1 MAREGRGPSRL
12 KLPPIRGRRPR
23 GPSSPPAPSA
33 PAPSAPALPGAVLA
47 RLPGGPVGTTVRAVA
62 QTAPATLTLVRRRA
76 QPPAAYI
83 ARLTVTA
90 AFAYLV
96 ALQLPVSPQPVL
108 APLTALLIVQATMYQ
123 TIRSALQRVV
133 SVVAGV
139 LVAVAFSA
147 LVGFTWWSLVIVI
160 AVGLAIGQVLRLGIH
175 ILEVPISAMLILSLG
190 TSAAATGRI
199 FETLVGAGAGMLG
212 GLIFAPLR
220 VQPAEEAIDD
230 LSRQL
235 ATLLDE
241 MANDLETGS
250 AETTAGQRLSQA
262 RAIGGEIQH
271 VDRALAEAEESLRLN
286 PRKRLLPY
294 VSSAL
299 RDGLEALEHAATTVR
314 GIARSIADET
324 RLDDGALRDAET
336 RECLASVLRQLAAAV
351 RTFGRLVRTD
361 ALTTQAAEAT
371 RQQLETTLIG
381 QLAEARQ
388 GQDKLAD
395 LLRGEHEAIAQQ
407 PAWPLHGEL
416 LTHLSRLREELEVE
430 RRARAR
436 EHWQHRDASW
446 SRLLSKRLH
455 PRHPPQ
461 G

>member
-1 MAREGRGPSRL
+1 MAREGPGPSRL
-12 KLPPIRGRRPR
+12 KLPPIPGRRSR
-23 GPSSPPAPSA
+23 GPSSPAASSA
-33 PAPSAPALPGAVLA
+33 AGAVPGTVLA
-47 RLPGGPVGTTVRAVA
+47 RLPDGPVGTTVRAVV
-62 QTAPATLTLVRRRA
+62 QTTPATLTLVRRRA

-108 APLTALLIVQATMYQ
+108 APLTALLIAQATMYQ

-160 AVGLAIGQVLRLGIH
+160 AVGLAVGQVLRLGVH

-199 FETLVGAGAGMLG
+199 FETLAGAGAGMLG

-220 VQPAEEAIDD
+220 VQPAEDAIDD

-262 RAIGGEIQH
+262 RAIGGEVRH

-286 PRKRLLPY
+286 PRKRLLPF
-294 VSSAL
+294 VSSGL
-299 RDGLEALEHAATTVR
+299 RDGVETLEHAATTVR

-336 RECLASVLRQLAAAV
+336 RQCLASVLRQLAAAV

-361 ALTTQAAEAT
+361 ALATQAAEAT
-371 RQQLETTLIG
+371 RRQLENTLAE
-381 QLAEARQ
+381 QLAEARR

-416 LTHLSRLREELEVE
+416 LTHLSRVREELEVE

-446 SRLLSKRLH
+446 SRLLGTRLH
-455 PRHPPQ
+455 PRRPKE
-461 G
+461 

>member
-12 KLPPIRGRRPR
+12 KLPPIPGRRPR
-23 GPSSPPAPSA
+23 GPSSPAASSA
-33 PAPSAPALPGAVLA
+33 GAAVPGTVLA
-47 RLPGGPVGTTVRAVA
+47 RLPDGPVGTTVRAVV
-62 QTAPATLTLVRRRA
+62 QTTPATLTLVRRRA

-108 APLTALLIVQATMYQ
+108 APLTALLIAQATMYQ

-160 AVGLAIGQVLRLGIH
+160 AVGLAVGQVLRLGVH

-199 FETLVGAGAGMLG
+199 FETLVGAGAGTLG

-220 VQPAEEAIDD
+220 VQPAEDAIDD

-262 RAIGGEIQH
+262 RAIGGEVRH

-286 PRKRLLPY
+286 PRKRLLPFA
-294 VSSAL
+294 SSAL
-299 RDGLEALEHAATTVR
+299 RDGVETLEHAATTAR

-336 RECLASVLRQLAAAV
+336 RQCLASVLRQLAAAV

-361 ALTTQAAEAT
+361 ALATQAAEAT
-371 RQQLETTLIG
+371 GRQLENTLAE
-381 QLAEARQ
+381 QLAEARR

-416 LTHLSRLREELEVE
+416 LTHLSRVREELEVE

-436 EHWQHRDASW
+436 EHWQHRDASR
-446 SRLLSKRLH
+446 SRLLGTRLH
-455 PRHPPQ
+455 PRRPKK
-461 G
+461 

>member
-12 KLPPIRGRRPR
+12 KLPPIPGRRPR
-23 GPSSPPAPSA
+23 GPSSPAASSA
-33 PAPSAPALPGAVLA
+33 GAAVPGTVLA
-47 RLPGGPVGTTVRAVA
+47 RLPDGPVGTTVRAVV
-62 QTAPATLTLVRRRA
+62 QTTPATLTLVRRRA

-160 AVGLAIGQVLRLGIH
+160 AVGLAVGQVLRLGVH

-220 VQPAEEAIDD
+220 VQPAEDAIDD

-250 AETTAGQRLSQA
+250 AETTAGQRLTQA
-262 RAIGGEIQH
+262 RAIGGEVRH

-286 PRKRLLPY
+286 PRKRLLPF

-299 RDGLEALEHAATTVR
+299 RDGVETLEHAATTAR

-336 RECLASVLRQLAAAV
+336 RQCLASVLRQLAAAV

-361 ALTTQAAEAT
+361 ALATQAADAT
-371 RQQLETTLIG
+371 RRQLENTLAE
-381 QLAEARQ
+381 QLAEARR

-416 LTHLSRLREELEVE
+416 LTHLSRVREELEAE

-446 SRLLSKRLH
+446 SRLLGTRLH
-455 PRHPPQ
+455 PRRPEK
-461 G
+461 

>member
-1 MAREGRGPSRL
+1 
-12 KLPPIRGRRPR
+12 
-23 GPSSPPAPSA
+23 
-33 PAPSAPALPGAVLA
+33 V
-47 RLPGGPVGTTVRAVA
+47 V

-123 TIRSALQRVV
+123 TIRNALQRVV

-190 TSAAATGRI
+190 TGTGAAATGRI

-212 GLIFAPLR
+212 GLVFAPLR
-220 VQPAEEAIDD
+220 VQPAEEAIED
-230 LSRQL
+230 LGRQL

-241 MANDLETGS
+241 MAGDLEAGS
-250 AETTAGQRLSQA
+250 ATTTAGQRLSQA
-262 RAIGGEIQH
+262 RAIGGEIRH

-286 PRKRLLPY
+286 PRKRWIPY

-299 RDGLEALEHAATTVR
+299 RDGLETLEHAATTVR
-314 GIARSIADET
+314 GVARSIADEA
-324 RLDDGALRDAET
+324 RADDGVLQDAAT
-336 RECLASVLRQLAAAV
+336 RECLASVLRQLAAAI
-351 RTFGRLVRTD
+351 RTFGRLVRAD
-361 ALTTQAAEAT
+361 AVAQPGAEAT
-371 RQQLETTLIG
+371 RRQLETTLAEQLG
-381 QLAEARQ
+381 QARR
-388 GQDKLAD
+388 GQDKLAGLLRD
-395 LLRGEHEAIAQQ
+395 EHATVEGQLAWPLRGE
-407 PAWPLHGEL
+407 L
-416 LTHLSRLREELEVE
+416 LSHLSRLRQELEVE
-430 RRARAR
+430 RHARAR

-446 SRLLSKRLH
+446 SRLLSTRLH
-455 PRHPPQ
+455 PRRPK

>member
-1 MAREGRGPSRL
+1 
-12 KLPPIRGRRPR
+12 
-23 GPSSPPAPSA
+23 
-33 PAPSAPALPGAVLA
+33 
-47 RLPGGPVGTTVRAVA
+47 
-62 QTAPATLTLVRRRA
+62 
-76 QPPAAYI
+76 
-83 ARLTVTA
+83 
-90 AFAYLV
+90 
-96 ALQLPVSPQPVL
+96 
-108 APLTALLIVQATMYQ
+108 MYQ

>member
-1 MAREGRGPSRL
+1 
-12 KLPPIRGRRPR
+12 
-23 GPSSPPAPSA
+23 
-33 PAPSAPALPGAVLA
+33 
-47 RLPGGPVGTTVRAVA
+47 VA

-175 ILEVPISAMLILSLG
+175 IPEVPISAMLILSLG

-199 FETLVGAGAGMLG
+199 FETLVGASAGMLG

>member
-23 GPSSPPAPSA
+23 GPSSPAV
-33 PAPSAPALPGAVLA
+33 PSAPALPGTVLA
-47 RLPGGPVGTTVRAVA
+47 RLPDGPVGTTVRAVV

-123 TIRSALQRVV
+123 TIRNALQRVV

-190 TSAAATGRI
+190 AGTGAAATGRI

-241 MANDLETGS
+241 MADDLETGS
-250 AETTAGQRLSQA
+250 AETTAGQRLAQA
-262 RAIGGEIQH
+262 RAIGGEIRH

-299 RDGLEALEHAATTVR
+299 RDGLETLEHAATTVR
-314 GIARSIADET
+314 GVARSIADET
-324 RLDDGALRDAET
+324 RLDDGALRDAAT
-336 RECLASVLRQLAAAV
+336 RECLASVLRQLAAAI
-351 RTFGRLVRTD
+351 RTFGRLVRAD
-361 ALTTQAAEAT
+361 ALAKPGAEPT
-371 RQQLETTLIG
+371 RRQLETTLAK
-381 QLAEARQ
+381 QLAQARQ
-388 GQDKLAD
+388 NQDKLAD
-395 LLRGEHEAIAQQ
+395 LLRDEHATGEGQL
-407 PAWPLHGEL
+407 AWPLRGEL
-416 LTHLSRLREELEVE
+416 LSHLSRLRQELEVE
-430 RRARAR
+430 RHARAR
-436 EHWQHRDASW
+436 EHWQHRDAGW
-446 SRLLSKRLH
+446 SRLLGTRLH
-455 PRHPPQ
+455 PRRPK

>member
-1 MAREGRGPSRL
+1 MAREGRDPSRL
-12 KLPPIRGRRPR
+12 KLPPIPGRRPR
-23 GPSSPPAPSA
+23 GPSSPAAPSA
-33 PAPSAPALPGAVLA
+33 AAAVPGTVLA
-47 RLPGGPVGTTVRAVA
+47 RLPDGPVGTTVRAVV
-62 QTAPATLTLVRRRA
+62 QTTPATLTLVRRRA

-108 APLTALLIVQATMYQ
+108 APLTALLIAQATMYQ

-160 AVGLAIGQVLRLGIH
+160 AVGLAVGQVLRLGVH

-199 FETLVGAGAGMLG
+199 LETLAGAGAGMLG

-220 VQPAEEAIDD
+220 VQPAEDAIDD

-262 RAIGGEIQH
+262 RAIGGEVRH

-286 PRKRLLPY
+286 PRKRLLPF

-299 RDGLEALEHAATTVR
+299 RDGVETLEHAATTVR
-314 GIARSIADET
+314 E
-324 RLDDGALRDAET
+324 
-336 RECLASVLRQLAAAV
+336 
-351 RTFGRLVRTD
+351 
-361 ALTTQAAEAT
+361 
-371 RQQLETTLIG
+371 
-381 QLAEARQ
+381 
-388 GQDKLAD
+388 
-395 LLRGEHEAIAQQ
+395 
-407 PAWPLHGEL
+407 
-416 LTHLSRLREELEVE
+416 
-430 RRARAR
+430 
-436 EHWQHRDASW
+436 
-446 SRLLSKRLH
+446 
-455 PRHPPQ
+455 
-461 G
+461 

>member
-1 MAREGRGPSRL
+1 
-12 KLPPIRGRRPR
+12 
-23 GPSSPPAPSA
+23 
-33 PAPSAPALPGAVLA
+33 
-47 RLPGGPVGTTVRAVA
+47 VA

>member
-1 MAREGRGPSRL
+1 
-12 KLPPIRGRRPR
+12 
-23 GPSSPPAPSA
+23 
-33 PAPSAPALPGAVLA
+33 V
-47 RLPGGPVGTTVRAVA
+47 V

-123 TIRSALQRVV
+123 TIRNALQRVV

-147 LVGFTWWSLVIVI
+147 LVGFTWWSLVVVI

-190 TSAAATGRI
+190 TGTGAAATGRI

-212 GLIFAPLR
+212 GLVFAPLR

-241 MANDLETGS
+241 MAGDLEAGS

-262 RAIGGEIQH
+262 RAIGGEIRH

-286 PRKRLLPY
+286 PRKRWIPY

-299 RDGLEALEHAATTVR
+299 RDGLETLEHAATTVR
-314 GIARSIADET
+314 GVARSIADEA
-324 RLDDGALRDAET
+324 RLDDGVLQDAAT
-336 RECLASVLRQLAAAV
+336 RECLASVLRQLAAAI
-351 RTFGRLVRTD
+351 RTFGRLVRAD
-361 ALTTQAAEAT
+361 ALARDAAEAT
-371 RQQLETTLIG
+371 RRQLEATLAK
-381 QLAEARQ
+381 QLAQARR

-395 LLRGEHEAIAQQ
+395 LLRDEHATVEGQL
-407 PAWPLHGEL
+407 AWPLRGEL
-416 LTHLSRLREELEVE
+416 LSHLSRLRQELEIE
-430 RRARAR
+430 RHARAR
-436 EHWQHRDASW
+436 EHWQHRDVSW
-446 SRLLSKRLH
+446 SRLLSTRLH
-455 PRHPPQ
+455 PRRPK